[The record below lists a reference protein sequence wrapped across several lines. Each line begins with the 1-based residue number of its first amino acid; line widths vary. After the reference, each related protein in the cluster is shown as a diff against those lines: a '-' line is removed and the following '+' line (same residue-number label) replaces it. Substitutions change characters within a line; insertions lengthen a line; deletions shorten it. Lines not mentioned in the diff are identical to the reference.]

1 MCNQVESLNDFSQLD
16 ETVKI
21 YLEDGKLLN
30 ATNHGA
36 VTGLTVLPSGKY
48 KNCKH
53 KGVSLFVPKL
63 S

>member
-21 YLEDGKLLN
+21 YLEDRKLMN

-36 VTGLTVLPSGKY
+36 VTVLTVLPGGKY

-53 KGVSLFVPKL
+53 KGVSVFVPKL